1 MNTISRHAARV
12 VDVYAGLPHIARM
25 DSSQEEYGVNHQE
38 IVENGFQIAT
48 VDKGLFSQS
57 KVNLTPE
64 IGVDFIC
71 LARGPGQQVWIEDMI
86 LMKKLS
92 MPLLLGHKDCIKTTN
107 TMISLALLIRS
118 MRFTSRSIGYG
129 YGVYGG
135 DMA

>member
-12 VDVYAGLPHIARM
+12 VDVYAGLPHIARK

-38 IVENGFQIAT
+38 IAENGFQIAT

-92 MPLLLGHKDCIKTTN
+92 MTLLSVESQGLYKDYKYDDLIGL
-107 TMISLALLIRS
+107 IYSLDEI
-118 MRFTSRSIGYG
+118 YK
-129 YGVYGG
+129 
-135 DMA
+135 